1 MELALNPDELAERG
15 VDAAPASPDP
25 AQPGPT
31 DDAEPAHDLNEWS
44 GDEWSDE
51 DDVAD
56 TVDDGDADYAGE
68 PVMLTLEEPPAQAD
82 DDVAAAEAD
91 PWGQQAEPAAVDR
104 EDATDSAA
112 SPTTDAADEQTPA
125 PAPPEDRPDEGP
137 GPLQAYASAMQAFTA
152 AAEGEGTITV
162 TPEALMSLA
171 AAVAGE
177 LARDSRAAKARE
189 AVLEARLDGLES
201 RMSQATEVV
210 VRPNITVESVTCRTE
225 VPMPAPRPASPE
237 PAPAPAPAPAPE
249 PEPEPSHDQPA
260 PAKRRALT
268 PRAKSGALVVALGV
282 VIGLALVLAVAA
294 IASMATGTPLPALV
308 GMK

>member
-1 MELALNPDELAERG
+1 M
-15 VDAAPASPDP
+15 
-25 AQPGPT
+25 
-31 DDAEPAHDLNEWS
+31 H
-44 GDEWSDE
+44 
-51 DDVAD
+51 
-56 TVDDGDADYAGE
+56 
-68 PVMLTLEEPPAQAD
+68 
-82 DDVAAAEAD
+82 
-91 PWGQQAEPAAVDR
+91 
-104 EDATDSAA
+104 
-112 SPTTDAADEQTPA
+112 
-125 PAPPEDRPDEGP
+125 
-137 GPLQAYASAMQAFTA
+137 AFTA

-237 PAPAPAPAPAPE
+237 PAPAPAPE

>member
-1 MELALNPDELAERG
+1 MVLALNPDELAAR
-15 VDAAPASPDP
+15 DADVAPDSPAP

-31 DDAEPAHDLNEWS
+31 DAAEPTHDLNEWS

-51 DDVAD
+51 DDGAD

-68 PVMLTLEEPPAQAD
+68 PVMLTLEDDPDPAD
-82 DDVAAAEAD
+82 DDVAADEGA
-91 PWGQQAEPAAVDR
+91 PWGQQTEPADDG
-104 EDATDSAA
+104 DATDSAA
-112 SPTTDAADEQTPA
+112 SPTTDAAAEQTPA
-125 PAPPEDRPDEGP
+125 PVPPEDRPDEGP

-225 VPMPAPRPASPE
+225 VPMPAPRPTSPE
-237 PAPAPAPAPAPE
+237 PAPAPTPA
-249 PEPEPSHDQPA
+249 PEPSHDQPA

>member
-1 MELALNPDELAERG
+1 MDLLALNPDELAANDA
-15 VDAAPASPDP
+15 DAAPDSPAP
-25 AQPGPT
+25 AQPGPA
-31 DDAEPAHDLNEWS
+31 DAAEPAHDLNEWS
-44 GDEWSDE
+44 GNEWSDE
-51 DDVAD
+51 DDDAD
-56 TVDDGDADYAGE
+56 TADDGDADYDGE
-68 PVMLTLEEPPAQAD
+68 PVMLTLKDDPDPVD
-82 DDVAAAEAD
+82 DDVAAGEAD
-91 PWGQQAEPAAVDR
+91 PWGQQAEPADDG
-104 EDATDSAA
+104 DATDSAA

-137 GPLQAYASAMQAFTA
+137 GPLQAYASAIQAFTA

-162 TPEALMSLA
+162 TPDALMSLA

-201 RMSQATEVV
+201 RMSQAAPEVV

-225 VPMPAPRPASPE
+225 VPAPAPRPASPD
-237 PAPAPAPAPAPE
+237 PAPAPA

-260 PAKRRALT
+260 PAKRQGLP

-294 IASMATGTPLPALV
+294 IASMATGTPLPTLV